1 MEIIT
6 FFSSFTPFMFFI
18 LPFYLQCLTQYKAHV
33 GVQQTLVKYMNK
45 DYSRHSNVDIS
56 EACIEL
62 IIPEKKQKQ
71 KIWIQHKEKKLEESK
86 SAPK

>member
-1 MEIIT
+1 
-6 FFSSFTPFMFFI
+6 MFLI
-18 LPFYLQCLTQYKAHV
+18 LPFYLQCLAQYKAHV

-62 IIPEKKQKQ
+62 IIPEKKTKNMDTT
-71 KIWIQHKEKKLEESK
+71 
-86 SAPK
+86 

>member
-1 MEIIT
+1 
-6 FFSSFTPFMFFI
+6 MFFI

-45 DYSRHSNVDIS
+45 DYSWHSNVDIS

-62 IIPEKKQKQ
+62 IIPEKKIQ
-71 KIWIQHKEKKLEESK
+71 KIWIQHEEKKLEEST